1 METYIC
7 SVWSPT
13 FGHDSYQVVS
23 DNGFAGAEERCWER
37 LDNETDTHDWEIL
50 MIEKETK

>member
-7 SVWSPT
+7 TVWSPT
-13 FGHDSYQVVS
+13 AGYYYYQVVS

-37 LDNETDTHDWEIL
+37 LDNEIDVHNWEIV
-50 MIEKETK
+50 MIEKEAK